1 MSNGENMVKE
11 LKVEGMMCP
20 HCEMHCKEAL
30 EKVDGVIK
38 ATPSHIKKNVLIELS
53 KDVSDIELLKA
64 VESVGYK
71 VI

>member
-1 MSNGENMVKE
+1 MTKE

-53 KDVSDIELLKA
+53 KDVSDKVLIEA
-64 VESVGYK
+64 IQSTGYK
-71 VI
+71 VL